1 LLTSKNIQNK
11 LIELENYINK
21 IISDKS
27 SLNQKYSKF
36 INIESKLAQ
45 NESVNST
52 ILGNDEQK
60 KLNEKINDLSIE
72 NRNLKNQITDL
83 INSKNDV
90 LKNSDYSNIFNNN
103 YVKEKV
109 KEKDLYENFKILE
122 QRVFE
127 LERGNTSKFS

>member
-1 LLTSKNIQNK
+1 MLTSKNIQNK